1 MPKEIHE
8 TVNSLSRKDEKAQ
21 KKRRR
26 AKQRQLD
33 RKKST
38 RNYDY

>member
-8 TVNSLSRKDEKAQ
+8 TVNSLSRNDEKAM

-26 AKQRQLD
+26 KKQRQLD
-33 RKKST
+33 RKKSQL
-38 RNYDY
+38 NSD